1 MLRVQQAEE
10 LVSISLLGFNKHLGI
25 DASLHVIHLYLER

>member
-10 LVSISLLGFNKHLGI
+10 LVSISLVGFNKHLGI